1 VKKRILRFD
10 SFLVWTFNMNK
21 GDLKTTSW
29 GELNGG
35 LEPTTDMVKQATHKG
50 VAVEDVQPLL
60 CCTLFVRGSFLLHK
74 SNKPPVLLHAGE
86 AGYGFTNSEKSAP
99 VTIEAM
105 EDDCE
110 YHCMVPR
117 SKEPIF
123 WQRKGF
129 DAAQELLE
137 LPLRE
142 NQFIYLAKGQASCG
156 SSVISDRSMFDLSGR
171 SATVKLEDAIGVIL
185 WR

>member
-1 VKKRILRFD
+1 
-10 SFLVWTFNMNK
+10 MNK

-35 LEPTTDMVKQATHKG
+35 LEPSSDMVKQATNKG

-74 SNKPPVLLHAGE
+74 ANKPPVSLKAGE
-86 AGYGFTNSEKSAP
+86 AGYGFTNSEKSAS

-105 EDDCE
+105 EEDCE

-123 WQRKGF
+123 WQRQGF
-129 DAAQELLE
+129 HGTQELN
-137 LPLRE
+137 LPMRE
-142 NQFIYLAKGQASCG
+142 NQFVYLAKGQATCG
-156 SSVISDRSMFDLSGR
+156 SSVIADRSMFDLCGR
-171 SATVKLEDAIGVIL
+171 GATVKLEDATGVVL